1 MTDWIALQSR
11 AADLYDEV
19 LPAIT
24 DWDAATP
31 CSDWTAHEVLAHV
44 VD

>member
-1 MTDWIALQSR
+1 MTDWMALQSR

-31 CSDWTAHEVLAHV
+31 CSCRPGCAGR
-44 VD
+44 